1 MIFVGA
7 SGTGLTNTDRELDAG
22 DIPDAF
28 VAVVVNV
35 YDVPFVRP
43 VTIIGLVVPVAVIP
57 PGLEVMV
64 YEIAYKEYKNVIDTE
79 PENGITWRFVGVR
92 GTGLTNTGDDGLD
105 IGDVPDAFVAVIV
118 NV

>member
-79 PENGITWRFVGVR
+79 PENGIT
-92 GTGLTNTGDDGLD
+92 
-105 IGDVPDAFVAVIV
+105 
-118 NV
+118 